1 MPIAVV
7 ATVAIQILCV
17 VHAVRTGR
25 TQPWLYVI
33 VFLPL
38 AGSVAYFLVEVLPG
52 MADTRRARRVFTDVT
67 TLVDPDREFR
77 ERKADVEMS
86 GTPAAK
92 AALADECARKGM
104 FDEAV
109 VLYRSSLSGLYADDP
124 TLLLGFARVLIEKG
138 DFAECEQVLDHMR
151 DKNKDVQS
159 PEGHLIYA
167 RALEGQNKID
177 ATTQEYEN
185 LIGYFAGFEAKVRY
199 ALFLQKLGN
208 VGKAREVLEGV
219 VNAYKRQPRHAQAL
233 NRDWYDV
240 ARRNLGGG

>member
-1 MPIAVV
+1 MPIAFV

-38 AGSVAYFLVEVLPG
+38 AGSIAYFVIEVLPG
-52 MADTRRARRVFTDVT
+52 MANTRRARRVFADVT

-77 ERKADVEMS
+77 ERKEDVELT

-104 FDEAV
+104 FGEAV
-109 VLYRSSLSGLYADDP
+109 ALYRSALTGLYADDP

-138 DFAECEQVLDHMR
+138 DFAECEQTLDHLR
-151 DKNKDVQS
+151 AKNKDFQS
-159 PEGHLIYA
+159 QEGHLIYA
-167 RALEGQNKID
+167 RALEGQNKVD
-177 ATTQEYEN
+177 AATHEFESLT
-185 LIGYFAGFEAKVRY
+185 GYFAGFEAKVRY
-199 ALFLQKLGN
+199 GLFLQKLGN

-219 VNAYKRQPRHAQAL
+219 VTAYKRQPRHAQAL
-233 NRDWYDV
+233 NRDWYEV
-240 ARRNLGGG
+240 ARRNVGG